1 MIDRRGAP
9 DVAEIVS
16 ARVRA
21 CAGHPALLC
30 YALGNEVPA
39 QIVRWLGPRGIGR
52 YLERLYRIVK
62 AEDPDGLV
70 TYVNY
75 PTTDYLRLQFLGL
88 VCFNV
93 YLESRDRFEAY
104 LARLHN
110 LAGDRPLV
118 LSELS
123 LESLRNGEHTQARV
137 LDWQVRAVFASGAA
151 GTFVFA
157 WTDERYGAG
166 EYVDDWRFGLT
177 GGRREP
183 KPALGAVRTP
193 TPRRPSRPPGAGRA
207 SRSSSA
213 RTTAPGPSAT
223 ASTVSSTW
231 TTRTSRSSS
240 HVSGA
245 VRRGA
250 APTRARAG
258 SARGARA
265 GSPPT
270 CPPLRYGSSGT
281 SGSASRHACTPA

>member
-39 QIVRWLGPRGIGR
+39 QIVRWLGPRRIER

-110 LAGDRPLV
+110 LARDRPL
-118 LSELS
+118 
-123 LESLRNGEHTQARV
+123 
-137 LDWQVRAVFASGAA
+137 
-151 GTFVFA
+151 
-157 WTDERYGAG
+157 
-166 EYVDDWRFGLT
+166 
-177 GGRREP
+177 
-183 KPALGAVRTP
+183 
-193 TPRRPSRPPGAGRA
+193 
-207 SRSSSA
+207 
-213 RTTAPGPSAT
+213 
-223 ASTVSSTW
+223 
-231 TTRTSRSSS
+231 
-240 HVSGA
+240 
-245 VRRGA
+245 
-250 APTRARAG
+250 
-258 SARGARA
+258 
-265 GSPPT
+265 
-270 CPPLRYGSSGT
+270 C
-281 SGSASRHACTPA
+281 